1 MVYRSRYLSMD
12 DDIPRWI
19 GTLMRFSLALCC
31 LGRGTAAI
39 IYTIVSPRYAGP
51 AP

>member
-19 GTLMRFSLALCC
+19 GTLMRFSLALYC
-31 LGRGTAAI
+31 LFRELLALPVEGNWRLL
-39 IYTIVSPRYAGP
+39 PR
-51 AP
+51 